1 MVKLTIGADP
11 EVFLRDPKTKKL
23 ISAAGLFPGTK
34 QEPFAVMHGAIQV
47 DGMAAEYNIDPCS
60 NANEF
65 VAKNLAVLAQLRDVI
80 KALNHDL
87 KFEFVY
93 NPVADFGAEMIA
105 AQPLENRILGC
116 TPDYN
121 AWLDGAENPIPD
133 ADMPFRTAS
142 GHIHLGWGSDYD
154 INDPEHI
161 EACCMMA
168 KQLDVSMLGSIFV
181 TEGKDGY
188 ERRKLYGK
196 AGAFRPKPYGME
208 YRSPSNVWLRNTAS
222 IQSMFT
228 MAYNAFNRL
237 MNGHQ
242 DYENEYYQNIVAMVD
257 KGQHTKVAYDY
268 ATLSTY
274 GGKRVEMAN
283 LDDLVDY
290 WCARAGIDDPLLNTD
305 INMPKPLIERYVIP
319 AEFQQAIGWNV
330 VNPPVIADVAPWG
343 GIIGAGAAE
352 VIFRDDIDEL
362 ADEEDDVEIDDDED
376 EFDWAAEDDMDDVG

>member
-1 MVKLTIGADP
+1 MTNLTIGADP
-11 EVFLRDPKTKKL
+11 EVFLRDTKTKKL

-34 QEPFAVMHGAIQV
+34 NEPFKVMHGAVQV

-60 NANEF
+60 SANEF
-65 VAKNLAVLAQLRDVI
+65 LAKNLAVLAQLRDII
-80 KALNHDL
+80 KSLNPEL
-87 KFEFVY
+87 EFEFVFS
-93 NPVADFGAEMIA
+93 PIAKFGKEMID

-121 AWLDGAENPIPD
+121 AWKGGEENPIPD

-168 KQLDVSMLGSIFV
+168 KQLDVSMLASIFV

-196 AGAFRPKPYGME
+196 AGAFRPKSYGME

-228 MAYNAFNRL
+228 MAHSAFNRL
-237 MNGHQ
+237 MNGSQ
-242 DYENEYYQNIVAMVD
+242 DYENTYYQDIIAMVD
-257 KGQHTKVAYDY
+257 KGQHTKVANDY
-268 ATLSTY
+268 SPLSTY

-283 LDDLVDY
+283 LDDLCVY
-290 WCARAGIDDPLLNTD
+290 WCARAGIKDPFDARGNV
-305 INMPKPLIERYVIP
+305 PEPLIERHVIP
-319 AEFQQAIGWNV
+319 VEFLQVIEWNV
-330 VNPPVIADVAPWG
+330 VNPPVIADAAPWQRDNN
-343 GIIGAGAAE
+343 IIGLEANG
-352 VIFRDDIDEL
+352 VFIDEL
-362 ADEEDDVEIDDDED
+362 VDEEDDVEIEDDDL
-376 EFDWAAEDDMDDVG
+376 DDAV